1 MERTLVL
8 IKPDAVEQNIIG
20 KIISFYEDA
29 GLKIIALKMEQVE
42 RKVAEEHYKKHYG
55 KSFYNSLIEFIT
67 RSPLC
72 ALIVEGENC
81 IDKVREI
88 NGATNPKE
96 QKEGTIRKRY
106 AKGIT
111 ENCVHA
117 SDSIESSE
125 REMKIWFPNLN
136 YKKQKKI
143 MQKLFIKFLH
153 YFFIEKALL

>member
-29 GLKIIALKMEQVE
+29 GLMIIALKMEQVE
-42 RKVAEEHYKKHYG
+42 RKVAEEHYKEHYG

-136 YKKQKKI
+136 YKK
-143 MQKLFIKFLH
+143 
-153 YFFIEKALL
+153 

>member
-42 RKVAEEHYKKHYG
+42 RKVAEEHYKEHYG

-96 QKEGTIRKRY
+96 QKEGTIRKRN

-136 YKKQKKI
+136 YKK
-143 MQKLFIKFLH
+143 
-153 YFFIEKALL
+153 

>member
-42 RKVAEEHYKKHYG
+42 RKVAEEHYKEHYG

-88 NGATNPKE
+88 NGATNHKE

-136 YKKQKKI
+136 YKK
-143 MQKLFIKFLH
+143 
-153 YFFIEKALL
+153 

>member
-42 RKVAEEHYKKHYG
+42 RKVAEEHYKEHYG

-125 REMKIWFPNLN
+125 REIKIWFPNLN
-136 YKKQKKI
+136 NKK
-143 MQKLFIKFLH
+143 
-153 YFFIEKALL
+153 

>member
-117 SDSIESSE
+117 SDAMEGAE
-125 REMKIWFPNLN
+125 REMKIWVP
-136 YKKQKKI
+136 
-143 MQKLFIKFLH
+143 KLYCKN
-153 YFFIEKALL
+153 

>member
-8 IKPDAVEQNIIG
+8 IKPDEVEQNIIG

-42 RKVAEEHYKKHYG
+42 RKVAEEHYKEHYG

-136 YKKQKKI
+136 YKK
-143 MQKLFIKFLH
+143 
-153 YFFIEKALL
+153 

>member
-1 MERTLVL
+1 ML

-136 YKKQKKI
+136 YKK
-143 MQKLFIKFLH
+143 
-153 YFFIEKALL
+153 

>member
-88 NGATNPKE
+88 NAATNPKE

-136 YKKQKKI
+136 YKK
-143 MQKLFIKFLH
+143 
-153 YFFIEKALL
+153 

>member
-8 IKPDAVEQNIIG
+8 IKPNAVEQNIIG

-42 RKVAEEHYKKHYG
+42 RKVAEEHYKEHYG

-136 YKKQKKI
+136 YKK
-143 MQKLFIKFLH
+143 
-153 YFFIEKALL
+153 

>member
-42 RKVAEEHYKKHYG
+42 RKVAEVHYKEHYG

-136 YKKQKKI
+136 YKK
-143 MQKLFIKFLH
+143 
-153 YFFIEKALL
+153 

>member
-20 KIISFYEDA
+20 NIISCYESA
-29 GLKIIALKMEQVE
+29 GLKVTALKMEQVE
-42 RKVAEEHYKKHYG
+42 RKVAEEHYKEHYG

-72 ALIVEGENC
+72 ALILEGKDC

-96 QKEGTIRKRY
+96 QKEGTIRKKY

-117 SDSIESSE
+117 SDSVESSE
-125 REMKIWFPNLN
+125 REIKIWFPNLN
-136 YKKQKKI
+136 NKK
-143 MQKLFIKFLH
+143 
-153 YFFIEKALL
+153 

>member
-1 MERTLVL
+1 ML

-42 RKVAEEHYKKHYG
+42 RKVAEEHYKEHYG

-88 NGATNPKE
+88 NGATNPKNK
-96 QKEGTIRKRY
+96 KEGTIRKRY

-117 SDSIESSE
+117 SGLIESSE
-125 REMKIWFPNLN
+125 REMKIWVL
-136 YKKQKKI
+136 I
-143 MQKLFIKFLH
+143 
-153 YFFIEKALL
+153 

>member
-8 IKPDAVEQNIIG
+8 IKTDAVEQNIIG

-88 NGATNPKE
+88 NGATNTKE

-136 YKKQKKI
+136 YKK
-143 MQKLFIKFLH
+143 
-153 YFFIEKALL
+153 

>member
-42 RKVAEEHYKKHYG
+42 RKVAQEHYKKHYG

-136 YKKQKKI
+136 YKK
-143 MQKLFIKFLH
+143 
-153 YFFIEKALL
+153 